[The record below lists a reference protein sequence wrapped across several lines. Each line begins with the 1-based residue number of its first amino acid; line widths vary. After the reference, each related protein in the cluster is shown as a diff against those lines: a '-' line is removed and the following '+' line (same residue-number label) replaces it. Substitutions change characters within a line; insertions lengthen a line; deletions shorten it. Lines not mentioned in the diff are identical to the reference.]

1 MKLWPGKPYPLGAL
15 WDGAGVNF
23 SVFSENAERV
33 ELCLFDSSEGK
44 ESGISIFLRFALGSF
59 MVTGYTDPT
68 NPSKAIVSIRQNCC

>member
-23 SVFSENAERV
+23 SLFSENAERV

-44 ESGISIFLRFALGSF
+44 ESARIPLREKTAH
-59 MVTGYTDPT
+59 DWH
-68 NPSKAIVSIRQNCC
+68 I